1 MSFSIPEGSRTSLRE
16 SIGGAGSFIILVK
29 VEPAL
34 RLDLDDIQYHVPMF
48 LYYYRLMVCNFLFEN
63 LDQVSRI
70 YKQGARPRSSQLTAP
85 FLTLGLSSLCEQG
98 LSMYGQ
104 VAISG

>member
-1 MSFSIPEGSRTSLRE
+1 
-16 SIGGAGSFIILVK
+16 
-29 VEPAL
+29 
-34 RLDLDDIQYHVPMF
+34 
-48 LYYYRLMVCNFLFEN
+48 MVCNFLFEN